1 MISLG
6 EKSMRKF
13 LTILLSGIL
22 ILAQGVI
29 TFAADGIEDE
39 QQYEMVENTDWLP
52 GEMSEN
58 TDISTCTLYIADI
71 YTSIVK
77 VSSTQVSIYAETV
90 CSQKVKSI
98 KVIYILQ
105 KWNGSK
111 WVDIVSRTATAYD
124 VSSTHKSYTI
134 SGLGTGKYR
143 CKASAVA
150 TGYNGYAEGLAG
162 YSGSISL

>member
-1 MISLG
+1 M
-6 EKSMRKF
+6 
-13 LTILLSGIL
+13 
-22 ILAQGVI
+22 
-29 TFAADGIEDE
+29 
-39 QQYEMVENTDWLP
+39 
-52 GEMSEN
+52 
-58 TDISTCTLYIADI
+58 
-71 YTSIVK
+71 
-77 VSSTQVSIYAETV
+77 
-90 CSQKVKSI
+90 
-98 KVIYILQ
+98 Q

>member
-1 MISLG
+1 
-6 EKSMRKF
+6 MRKF

-29 TFAADGIEDE
+29 TFVADEIEDE

>member
-1 MISLG
+1 
-6 EKSMRKF
+6 MRKF

-29 TFAADGIEDE
+29 TFAADEIEDE

-162 YSGSISL
+162 YSGSIIPFHQNSSI

>member
-1 MISLG
+1 
-6 EKSMRKF
+6 MRKF

-29 TFAADGIEDE
+29 TFAADGIEDD
-39 QQYEMVENTDWLP
+39 QQYEMVENADWLP

-77 VSSTQVSIYAETV
+77 VSSTQVSIYAQTV

-150 TGYNGYAEGLAG
+150 TGYNGYTEGLAG

>member
-1 MISLG
+1 
-6 EKSMRKF
+6 MRKF

-22 ILAQGVI
+22 ILAQGVM
-29 TFAADGIEDE
+29 TFAADETEDD
-39 QQYEMVENTDWLP
+39 QQYEMVENADWLP

-77 VSSTQVSIYAETV
+77 VSSTQVSIYAQTV

-150 TGYNGYAEGLAG
+150 TGYNGYTEGLAG

>member
-1 MISLG
+1 
-6 EKSMRKF
+6 MRKV

>member
-1 MISLG
+1 MKKYIA
-6 EKSMRKF
+6 
-13 LTILLSGIL
+13 ILLSGIL
-22 ILAQGVI
+22 ILAQGVV
-29 TFAADGIEDE
+29 TFAEDNVGNK
-39 QQYEMVENTDWLP
+39 QQYAMVETEDWVP
-52 GEMSEN
+52 VETSSE
-58 TDISTCTLYIADI
+58 TEVTPYTLYIADI
-71 YTSIVK
+71 LTSIVK

-98 KVIYILQ
+98 KVTYILQ

-134 SGLGTGKYR
+134 SGLGTGRYR

-162 YSGSISL
+162 YSASISL

>member
-1 MISLG
+1 
-6 EKSMRKF
+6 MRKF

-29 TFAADGIEDE
+29 TFAADEIVDE

>member
-1 MISLG
+1 
-6 EKSMRKF
+6 MRKF

-29 TFAADGIEDE
+29 TFAADGIEDD
-39 QQYEMVENTDWLP
+39 QQYEMVENADWLS

-77 VSSTQVSIYAETV
+77 VSSTQVSIYAETI

-111 WVDIVSRTATAYD
+111 WADIVSRTATAYD

>member
-1 MISLG
+1 
-6 EKSMRKF
+6 MRKF

-22 ILAQGVI
+22 ILAQGAI
-29 TFAADGIEDE
+29 TFAADGIEDD
-39 QQYEMVENTDWLP
+39 QQYEMVENADWLS

-77 VSSTQVSIYAETV
+77 VSSTQVSIYAETI

>member
-1 MISLG
+1 
-6 EKSMRKF
+6 MRKF

-29 TFAADGIEDE
+29 TFAADGIEGE

>member
-1 MISLG
+1 
-6 EKSMRKF
+6 MRKF

-105 KWNGSK
+105 KWNESK

>member
-1 MISLG
+1 
-6 EKSMRKF
+6 MRKF

-29 TFAADGIEDE
+29 TFAADGIEDD
-39 QQYEMVENTDWLP
+39 QQYEMVENADWLS

-77 VSSTQVSIYAETV
+77 VSSTQVSIYAETI

>member
-1 MISLG
+1 
-6 EKSMRKF
+6 MRKF

-111 WVDIVSRTATAYD
+111 WVDIVSRTATAQD

>member
-1 MISLG
+1 
-6 EKSMRKF
+6 MRKF

-29 TFAADGIEDE
+29 TFAADGIEDN

-111 WVDIVSRTATAYD
+111 WVDIASKTVTTYD
-124 VSSTHKSYTI
+124 VSSAHKSYTI
-134 SGLGTGKYR
+134 SGLGTGRYR
-143 CKASAVA
+143 CKASAMA
-150 TGYNGYAEGLAG
+150 TGYSGYSETLAG
-162 YSGSISL
+162 YSSSISL

>member
-1 MISLG
+1 
-6 EKSMRKF
+6 MRKF

-39 QQYEMVENTDWLP
+39 QQYEMVENTDWLL

>member
-1 MISLG
+1 
-6 EKSMRKF
+6 MRKF

-29 TFAADGIEDE
+29 TFAADGIEDD
-39 QQYEMVENTDWLP
+39 QQYEMVENADWLP
-52 GEMSEN
+52 GEVSEN

>member
-1 MISLG
+1 
-6 EKSMRKF
+6 MRKF

-29 TFAADGIEDE
+29 TFAADGIEDD
-39 QQYEMVENTDWLP
+39 QQYEMVENADWLS

-77 VSSTQVSIYAETV
+77 VSSTQVSIYAETI

-111 WVDIVSRTATAYD
+111 WVDIVLRTATAYD

>member
-1 MISLG
+1 
-6 EKSMRKF
+6 MRKF

-29 TFAADGIEDE
+29 TFAADEIEDE

-90 CSQKVKSI
+90 CSQKVK
-98 KVIYILQ
+98 
-105 KWNGSK
+105 
-111 WVDIVSRTATAYD
+111 
-124 VSSTHKSYTI
+124 KSYLYI
-134 SGLGTGKYR
+134 AKVEW
-143 CKASAVA
+143 K
-150 TGYNGYAEGLAG
+150 
-162 YSGSISL
+162 

>member
-1 MISLG
+1 
-6 EKSMRKF
+6 MRKF

-150 TGYNGYAEGLAG
+150 TGYNGYTEGLAG

>member
-1 MISLG
+1 
-6 EKSMRKF
+6 MRKF
-13 LTILLSGIL
+13 LAILLSGIL

-29 TFAADGIEDE
+29 TFAADGIEDD
-39 QQYEMVENTDWLP
+39 QQYEMVENADWLP

-77 VSSTQVSIYAETV
+77 VSSTQVSIYAQTV

-150 TGYNGYAEGLAG
+150 TGYNGYTEGLAG

>member
-1 MISLG
+1 
-6 EKSMRKF
+6 MRKF

-29 TFAADGIEDE
+29 TFAADGIEDD
-39 QQYEMVENTDWLP
+39 QQYEMVENADWLS

-77 VSSTQVSIYAETV
+77 VSSTQVSIYAETI

-134 SGLGTGKYR
+134 SGLGTVKDR

>member
-1 MISLG
+1 
-6 EKSMRKF
+6 MRKF

-29 TFAADGIEDE
+29 TFAADGIEDD
-39 QQYEMVENTDWLP
+39 QQYEMVENADWLP

-77 VSSTQVSIYAETV
+77 VSSTQVRIYAETV

>member
-1 MISLG
+1 
-6 EKSMRKF
+6 MRKF

-29 TFAADGIEDE
+29 TFAADGIEDG
-39 QQYEMVENTDWLP
+39 QQYEMVENADWLS

-77 VSSTQVSIYAETV
+77 VSSTQVSIYAETI

>member
-1 MISLG
+1 
-6 EKSMRKF
+6 MRKF

-29 TFAADGIEDE
+29 TFAADEIEDE

-134 SGLGTGKYR
+134 SGFGTGKYR

>member
-1 MISLG
+1 
-6 EKSMRKF
+6 MRKF

-29 TFAADGIEDE
+29 TFAADGIEDD
-39 QQYEMVENTDWLP
+39 QQYEMVENADWLP

-77 VSSTQVSIYAETV
+77 VSSTQVSIYADTV

-150 TGYNGYAEGLAG
+150 TGYNGYTEGLAG

>member
-1 MISLG
+1 
-6 EKSMRKF
+6 MRKF

-29 TFAADGIEDE
+29 TFAADGIEDD
-39 QQYEMVENTDWLP
+39 QQYEMVENADWLS

-58 TDISTCTLYIADI
+58 TDISTCTLYIAYI

-77 VSSTQVSIYAETV
+77 VSSTQVSIYAETI

>member
-1 MISLG
+1 
-6 EKSMRKF
+6 MRKF
-13 LTILLSGIL
+13 LTILISGIL

-29 TFAADGIEDE
+29 TFAADGIEDD
-39 QQYEMVENTDWLP
+39 QQYEMVENADWLS

-77 VSSTQVSIYAETV
+77 VSSTQVSIYAETI

>member
-1 MISLG
+1 
-6 EKSMRKF
+6 MRKF

-29 TFAADGIEDE
+29 TFAADEIEDE
-39 QQYEMVENTDWLP
+39 QQYEMVENTDWLS

-77 VSSTQVSIYAETV
+77 VSSTQVSIYAETI

>member
-1 MISLG
+1 
-6 EKSMRKF
+6 MRIF

>member
-1 MISLG
+1 
-6 EKSMRKF
+6 MRKF

-22 ILAQGVI
+22 ILAQGII

-98 KVIYILQ
+98 KVVYILQ

>member
-1 MISLG
+1 MSLHLQRMG
-6 EKSMRKF
+6 S
-13 LTILLSGIL
+13 
-22 ILAQGVI
+22 
-29 TFAADGIEDE
+29 
-39 QQYEMVENTDWLP
+39 NTDWLP

>member
-1 MISLG
+1 
-6 EKSMRKF
+6 MRKF

-58 TDISTCTLYIADI
+58 TDISTCTIYIADI

>member
-1 MISLG
+1 
-6 EKSMRKF
+6 MRKF

-111 WVDIVSRTATAYD
+111 WIDIVSRTATAYD